1 MHDISA
7 QVFGKYQCCTMAKD
21 GLYYA
26 DCDMLGGG
34 VCKGAL
40 PAPAYMQNPDRRAEV
55 EGLHQLHSEIV
66 ANSIIDDL
74 TRPRS
79 KSVAAPKKSLW
90 QAIKS
95 RFGV

>member
-1 MHDISA
+1 
-7 QVFGKYQCCTMAKD
+7 MAKD

-34 VCKGAL
+34 VRKGAL

-66 ANSIIDDL
+66 ANSIIDGL
-74 TRPRS
+74 T
-79 KSVAAPKKSLW
+79 KNLKLEIDATPKKSLW
-90 QAIKS
+90 QTIKS